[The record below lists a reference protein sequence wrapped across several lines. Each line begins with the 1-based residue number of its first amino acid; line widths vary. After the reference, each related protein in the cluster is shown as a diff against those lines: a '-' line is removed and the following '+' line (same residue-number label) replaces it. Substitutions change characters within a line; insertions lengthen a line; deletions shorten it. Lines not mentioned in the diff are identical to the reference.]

1 MIQRLRQGFSMLELV
16 MVIVVLGIVSSIGAE
31 IIANVYEG
39 YIVQRAQHRASI
51 KTEIAATQIANR
63 LAYAIPGTVVRRVGT
78 TGAPTDITMPAA
90 DGANVLQWVGADMD
104 SFNASTQ
111 NAAGTFI
118 PGWSGF
124 CDFDASSTTS
134 ISTPGSNLALTTTIR
149 TNLGLISASPKIY
162 FPVSDGLRSY
172 NAAFNGLNNIT
183 LTNPN
188 PAPPAVVAKI
198 SEHYKLATSSYAL
211 EAKNDGELWLHYNF
225 SPIRDTTINGTSVR
239 LLRNVTTFRFRGD
252 GRTIRFKICARESIG
267 DDNITVCKE
276 KAVF

>member
-1 MIQRLRQGFSMLELV
+1 MMIQRLRQGFSMLELV

-51 KTEIAATQIANR
+51 KTEIVATQIANR
-63 LAYAIPGTVVRRVGT
+63 LAYAIPGTVVRKTSAALGLDA
-78 TGAPTDITMPAA
+78 GTDINMPAPIA
-90 DGANVLQWVGADMD
+90 TNPNVLQWVGADMD
-104 SFNASTQ
+104 SFNAITS
-111 NAAGTFI
+111 NADTL

-124 CDFDASSTTS
+124 CDFDASTTAS
-134 ISTPGSNLALTTTIR
+134 ISTPGSNLGLVNTIMA
-149 TNLGLISASPKIY
+149 NLGLGQTPQIY
-162 FPVSDGLRSY
+162 FPSTGLVSATTSNLAGTT
-172 NAAFNGLNNIT
+172 IT
-183 LTNPN
+183 LN
-188 PAPPAVVAKI
+188 PATSKI
-198 SEHYKLATSSYAL
+198 VEHYKLATSSYAL
-211 EAKNDGELWLHYNF
+211 EAKNDDELWLHYNF

-252 GRTIRFKICARESIG
+252 GRTIRFKICVRESIG